1 MRISEI
7 CIKRPVFATVL
18 SLVVM
23 LIGIVSYTRL
33 PVREYPK
40 IDEPVVTVD
49 TTYRGASAE
58 IIESQVTKPLE
69 DSLAGIEGVEVIT
82 SISRAE
88 NSQIS
93 VRFKLERPPDS
104 AAADVRDR
112 VSRVRNKLPDSV
124 DEPVIAKVEAD
135 ANPIIW
141 IAFSSDKH
149 SALEVTDFASRI
161 VKPRLQTLPGAADV
175 RIFGDRKFAMR
186 VWLDRA
192 RLAAYQLT
200 PADVEDALRKQNVE
214 VPAGRIES
222 REREFSV
229 VANTDL
235 KTPEQFGA
243 IVVKTVNGYPVSIAD
258 LGRVEIGAASQR
270 SSVRFNGRSAVALG
284 VIKQATANPLELSR
298 ALRAELPRVTSEL
311 PPGMRAD
318 ISYDSSIFIDRSIE
332 AVFKTIGEAILL
344 VLAIIFFFLR
354 NLRATLIPLVTIPVS
369 LVGAFAIMFVLGF
382 TINTLTLLALVLA
395 IGLVV
400 DDAIVVLENIY
411 RHIEEGMP
419 RMQAALQGAQEIG
432 FAVVAMTLTLAAVYA
447 PVAFMT
453 GRTGKLFIEF
463 ALTLAGAVLVSG
475 FVALTLSPMMC
486 SLLLKREEKHGKA
499 FLLIEGFLNWLNSG
513 YKRVLTAALARRW
526 VVMAGFVVVAAS
538 CVALLGVLK
547 SELAPV
553 EDRGVLLGVF
563 LGPDG
568 ATLDYTDK
576 YARQIEGIYSQ
587 TKDIERFFVVSGS
600 PTVNQGISFVGLTD
614 WKVRDRRSPDVA
626 RELFPKFMGV
636 PGLLAFPVTPP
647 SLGQSPRERP
657 VNFVI
662 ATSAS
667 YEELQQVTS
676 QFLAELAKNPG
687 LTNVDTDL
695 KLNKPE
701 LSVEVRRD
709 KAADLG
715 VPVETI
721 GRTLE
726 TLLGGREVTRFK
738 RDGEQ
743 YDVIVQVADADRR
756 NPEDIRDIYVRGRDG
771 SMISLD
777 NLVGVR
783 ETIAPRELNHFG
795 QRRAVTIT
803 ANLAPGYTMG
813 EALSLHGRHRQ
824 PAAQGRLRGRLQR
837 AVARIPPVVL
847 VAGADLHARP
857 GLHLPG
863 AGGAVRELPRP
874 VHHHADGAAVDGRRP
889 AGALAD
895 RRHAQRLQPD
905 RAGDAGRPDHQARH
919 PDRRIRQPAAGKGA
933 GTEGGG
939 DRVGHPAPAADPD
952 DHRRHGARRR
962 AAGAGRRGGGGVA
975 PADRLGHCRRPAAR
989 HLLHAVRGAHRLY
1002 VAGGAQDAAGGRFRR
1017 AGRGRGA
1024 LGAEKM
1030 GDPRADLAGGRLA
1043 RGGRIDEQDGGGQ
1056 AGRSHGGEC
1065 DHARARQLR
1074 PIIRPS

>member
-1 MRISEI
+1 MKISDL

-18 SLVVM
+18 SLVIM
-23 LIGIVSYTRL
+23 LLGIVSYTRL

-40 IDEPVVTVD
+40 IDEPVVTVN

-93 VRFKLERPPDS
+93 VRFKLERAPDS
-104 AAADVRDR
+104 AASDVRDR
-112 VSRVRNKLPDSV
+112 VSRVRNKLPLAV

-135 ANPIIW
+135 ANPVIW

-149 SALEVTDFASRI
+149 SALEVTDVATRI

-175 RIFGDRKFAMR
+175 RVFGDRKFAMR
-186 VWLDRA
+186 IWLDKQ

-235 KTPEQFGA
+235 KTTEEFGA
-243 IVVKTVNGYPVSIAD
+243 VVVKTVNGYPVRISD
-258 LGRVEIGAASQR
+258 LGRVALGAAEER
-270 SSVRFNGRSAVALG
+270 SAVRFKGRSAVALG
-284 VIKQATANPLELSR
+284 IIKQATANPLELSK
-298 ALRAELPRVTSEL
+298 AMRAELPRITSEL
-311 PPGMRAD
+311 PEGMSANL
-318 ISYDSSIFIDRSIE
+318 SYDSSVFIDRSIE
-332 AVFKTIGEAILL
+332 SVFKTIGEAILL

-369 LVGAFAIMFVLGF
+369 LIGAFGIMFALGF

-419 RMQAALQGAQEIG
+419 RMQAALQGSKEIG

-486 SLLLKREEKHGKA
+486 SVLLKHEEKHGKA
-499 FLLIEGFLNWLNSG
+499 FMMVEGFLNWLNSG
-513 YKRVLTAALARRW
+513 YKKVLTASLNRRW
-526 VVMAGFVVVAAS
+526 IVLVGFVIVAAS
-538 CVALLGVLK
+538 CGVLLKALK

-553 EDRGVLLGVF
+553 EDRGIIFGMF
-563 LGPDG
+563 LGPEG
-568 ATLDYTDK
+568 ATLDYTEK

-587 TKDIERFFVVSGS
+587 TKDAERYFVVAGN
-600 PTVNQGISFVGLTD
+600 PTVSQGISILGLTD
-614 WKVRDRRSPDVA
+614 WNDRTRRSPEIA
-626 RELFPKFMGV
+626 KELFPKFAGIPGV
-636 PGLLAFPVTPP
+636 MAFPITPP

-662 ATSAS
+662 VTSAP
-667 YEELQQVTS
+667 YEELQKVTG
-676 QFLAELAKNPG
+676 QILAEVAKNPS

-701 LSVEVRRD
+701 LSVNVRRD
-709 KAADLG
+709 KAADMG
-715 VPVETI
+715 VSVDTI

-726 TLLGGREVTRFK
+726 TFLGGRQVTRFK

-743 YDVIVQVADADRR
+743 YDVIVQVAEAERR
-756 NPEDIRDIYVRGRDG
+756 NPDDIRDIYVRGRDG
-771 SMISLD
+771 SMISLE
-777 NLVGVR
+777 NLVDVK
-783 ETIAPRELNHFG
+783 ETISPRELNHFG

-803 ANLAPGYTMG
+803 ANLAPGYTLG
-813 EALSLHGRHRQ
+813 EALGFLDGVANQVLKPGYAADYNGQSREFRQSSSSLAFTFGLALAFIYLVL
-824 PAAQGRLRGRLQR
+824 AAQFESFRDPFIIMLTVPLSM
-837 AVARIPPVVL
+837 
-847 VAGADLHARP
+847 
-857 GLHLPG
+857 
-863 AGGAVRELPRP
+863 
-874 VHHHADGAAVDGRRP
+874 
-889 AGALAD
+889 AGALLALWLSGGTLNVYSQIGLVTLVGLITK
-895 RRHAQRLQPD
+895 HGILIVEFANQLQE
-905 RAGDAGRPDHQARH
+905 
-919 PDRRIRQPAAGKGA
+919 KGM
-933 GTEGGG
+933 TIKE
-939 DRVGHPAPAADPD
+939 
-952 DHRRHGARRR
+952 
-962 AAGAGRRGGGGVA
+962 
-975 PADRLGHCRRPAAR
+975 
-989 HLLHAVRGAHRLY
+989 AVIESAFLR
-1002 VAGGAQDAAGGRFRR
+1002 
-1017 AGRGRGA
+1017 
-1024 LGAEKM
+1024 
-1030 GDPRADLAGGRLA
+1030 
-1043 RGGRIDEQDGGGQ
+1043 
-1056 AGRSHGGEC
+1056 
-1065 DHARARQLR
+1065 LR
-1074 PIIRPS
+1074 PILMTTGAMVLGAVPLALATGAGAESRQQIGWVIVGGLLLGTFFTLFVVPTVYSLLASRLSPSVENVPAAAHAE